1 MPRGKRKDTRTAQEK
16 MNDLVIEI
24 EKQEA
29 VLKNLKQQKADLE
42 KAIEDEQKEEL
53 FQKVKASGRTIEE
66 ILKSL
71 K

>member
-1 MPRGKRKDTRTAQEK
+1 MPRGKRKDTRTTQEK
-16 MNDLVIEI
+16 LNDLVIEI

-29 VLKNLKQQKADLE
+29 VLKNLKQQKAALE

>member
-29 VLKNLKQQKADLE
+29 VLKDLKQQKATLE
-42 KAIEDEQKEEL
+42 KAVEDEQKEEL

-66 ILKSL
+66 ILKIL

>member
-16 MNDLVIEI
+16 LNDLVIEI

-29 VLKNLKQQKADLE
+29 VLKNLKQQKAALE

-66 ILKSL
+66 ILKIL

>member
-29 VLKNLKQQKADLE
+29 VLKDLKQQKAALE

-66 ILKSL
+66 ILKIL

>member
-16 MNDLVIEI
+16 LNDLVIEI

-29 VLKNLKQQKADLE
+29 ILKDLKQQKATLE
-42 KAIEDEQKEEL
+42 KAVEDEQKEEL

-66 ILKSL
+66 ILKIL